1 MITIRFIIIIIREYN
16 STYHLMG
23 HLMLSG
29 ADQFGEIR
37 LKRSNSTMKLRLEVA
52 VCKTCTE
59 T

>member
-1 MITIRFIIIIIREYN
+1 MITTIRFIIIIIIREYN

-37 LKRSNSTMKLRLEVA
+37 LKRSNSTMKLRL
-52 VCKTCTE
+52 
-59 T
+59 